1 MDNILESLKVTYS
14 LLEKQEEIPLEFP
27 KAPKSDIRTT
37 GMMVVMFEDW
47 NMNGSSPYKFV
58 VETSKFR
65 KIQGLLG
72 LGDYGG
78 KMPPATILSS
88 IESLVGQVESQSLAD
103 GGDMAS
109 IYAKVTK
116 VDNAMKILQAFK
128 KIAEVAEV
136 AGTDIRAVN
145 AQNV

>member
-1 MDNILESLKVTYS
+1 MDTILESLKETYIAM
-14 LLEKQEEIPLEFP
+14 EKQEEIPLEFP

-47 NMNGSSPYKFV
+47 DMNGSSPYKFV
-58 VETSKFR
+58 VETNKFR
-65 KIQGLLG
+65 KIQGLLE

-78 KMPPATILSS
+78 KMQPERVLSK
-88 IESLVGQVESQSLAD
+88 IESLVYNIESQSLSD

-109 IYAKVTK
+109 IYAKVTN
-116 VDNAMKILQAFK
+116 VDNAMKILQALK
-128 KIAEVAEV
+128 KICEVAQV